1 MKPKKLQLPAHLLR
15 RLLLLLPLYI
25 LFYSFIPESKSSSEY
40 CINLRRSK
48 AYENQKWWNERTGLL
63 WSLSLIGATL
73 PEGEFDKAISFSQ
86 DSAVLTI
93 DFSSLGFSSK
103 TLLLLAQFSND
114 LKASEEYKKRNSIDI
129 GRWLVYVIHTDNHYY
144 QLVDAPAT
152 FEEFKQ
158 HHPQTTGR
166 YLIDKSSVSLGMRE
180 IKFYIDSNLSKQFF
194 IATEGIYDSKNQT
207 FTPSE
212 FETIDLLPNSQP
224 RFAIYGRDGK
234 LVSKGDTL
242 LSKAGRIGKCMW
254 CHESKIEPLF
264 TNTKDFAGY
273 ATREE
278 YEAIVKQANG
288 YIYAERKKQKTDLK
302 WFEVFEHTQAELLY
316 ISFMQRSVSAIA
328 KEWNLPLAEVEQIF
342 HSLPTQGY
350 DEFPYLGAMHPRS
363 RIDSLAPFKVLKM
376 PASVRE

>member
-1 MKPKKLQLPAHLLR
+1 MKRQLSAHILR
-15 RLLLLLPLYI
+15 QLIVLLPLYI
-25 LFYSFIPESKSSSEY
+25 LFYSFIPESKGKNEY

-73 PEGEFDKAISFSQ
+73 PKGEFDNAISFSQ
-86 DSAVLTI
+86 DSTLLTI
-93 DFSSLGFSSK
+93 DFSRLGFTAK
-103 TLLLLAQFSND
+103 TLLLIAQFNND
-114 LKASEEYKKRNSIDI
+114 LKASEEYKRLNSVDI

-158 HHPQTTGR
+158 QHPQTTGR
-166 YLIDKSSVSLGMRE
+166 YLIDNSSVSLGMRE
-180 IKFYIDSNLSKQFF
+180 INFYVDSNLSKQFF
-194 IATEGIYDSKNQT
+194 IATEGNYNSQNQT
-207 FTPSE
+207 FTPTE

-234 LVSKGDTL
+234 LLSKSDTL

-264 TNTKDFAGY
+264 TNTKDVAGY
-273 ATREE
+273 ATREQ
-278 YEAIVKQANG
+278 YEAIVQQANRF
-288 YIYAERKKQKTDLK
+288 IYAERKKQKTDLN

-328 KEWNLPLAEVEQIF
+328 KEWNLPIAEVEQIF
-342 HSLPTQGY
+342 HQLPTSSY
-350 DEFPYLGAMHPRS
+350 DEFPYLGSMHPRS
-363 RIDSLAPFKVLKM
+363 RIDSLAPFKVIKM
-376 PASVRE
+376 PVSVRE